1 MTFRFRPWGPPRDS
15 VPRSQAGERK
25 GILSSGRQPPAALG
39 PDGGLGSI
47 VPCWASLCLNTP
59 ADCRGLDS
67 AASPS
72 HPTRESGH
80 LHFTPD
86 PQQEVGTD
94 GGGGGGSTPGHAPEV
109 PIASSPRPPPPARL
123 DRRKAFLWEPPGCH
137 VMLPGGQSAP
147 ASLLPRP
154 SPAAGPRVRR
164 APRALPRRIALPRDW
179 GGGAEA
185 EGWLQAKEEAAP
197 ASAQAQKRAS
207 RGCRRRPRAEEGSE
221 SNRAGLAKEEA
232 PRRGG

>member
-1 MTFRFRPWGPPRDS
+1 MTFRFRPWGPSRDS
-15 VPRSQAGERK
+15 VPRSQAGGKEGDSQLGKAAPGGARSEWRARITSSVL
-25 GILSSGRQPPAALG
+25 GIPLPH
-39 PDGGLGSI
+39 
-47 VPCWASLCLNTP
+47 TP
-59 ADCRGLDS
+59 ADCRGLGS
-67 AASPS
+67 AASPF

-86 PQQEVGTD
+86 PQQQEAGTD
-94 GGGGGGSTPGHAPEV
+94 GGGGSTPGHAREV
-109 PIASSPRPPPPARL
+109 PIASSLRPPPPARL

-137 VMLPGGQSAP
+137 VTLPAANPPPPLSPAPPLSCSGPARAPCVPRAPSPNRAPGG
-147 ASLLPRP
+147 L
-154 SPAAGPRVRR
+154 
-164 APRALPRRIALPRDW
+164 

-232 PRRGG
+232 PRRGD